1 MRGLAELPF
10 RGRTSW
16 SVPLALLAVT
26 IVAFD
31 VTDWDVRIQD
41 HFWTPGVGWSVS
53 LRKYSGAGL
62 VYYTLPKLLLG
73 LWGLCLGGWCVWK
86 VAARR
91 VVPWRGLYI
100 LCVMLAVPCVVA
112 NLKSYNSMPYPSKLT
127 RYGGREERKT
137 VVEAFRHPRQP
148 NGKRYHGWP
157 AGHASGGFSLMGLAF
172 APRRRRWRWLG
183 FGLATGLGLAM
194 GVCHTMDGAH
204 FLSHT
209 FVSLFIA
216 WLLAAC
222 LYGLLPRLR
231 LFLSRPHWRRHHHE
245 SAHHRG

>member
-1 MRGLAELPF
+1 
-10 RGRTSW
+10 
-16 SVPLALLAVT
+16 
-26 IVAFD
+26 
-31 VTDWDVRIQD
+31 
-41 HFWTPGVGWSVS
+41 
-53 LRKYSGAGL
+53 
-62 VYYTLPKLLLG
+62 
-73 LWGLCLGGWCVWK
+73 
-86 VAARR
+86 
-91 VVPWRGLYI
+91 
-100 LCVMLAVPCVVA
+100 MLAVPCVVA

-231 LFLSRPHWRRHHHE
+231 LFLSRPHWRRHHE